1 MGDERNESGSP
12 WRQPMTWLVVGLP
25 AVTVVAL
32 VSLVIMAAGPGST
45 DSLDTSVKRTA
56 QMQTVDLGP
65 DETAAQ
71 LRLAALLRVDRDS
84 LEVLPLHAGFD
95 TGKPLRLAM
104 RHPVRA
110 ERDRQFLLQPS
121 AGGWRVPAPTLELD
135 HDWTLQLAPEGGAW
149 RLQGRLT
156 RQQHAARLAPALGGG
171 GG

>member
-45 DSLDTSVKRTA
+45 DSIDTTVKRTA

-95 TGKPLRLAM
+95 TGKPLSLTL
-104 RHPVRA
+104 RHPVRS
-110 ERDRQFLLQPS
+110 DLDQTFQLQPQ
-121 AGGWRVPAPTLELD
+121 AGNWRAPAPGLRFD
-135 HDWTLQLAPEGGAW
+135 HDWTLLLVPADGAW
-149 RLQGRLT
+149 RLQGRLVKG
-156 RQQHAARLAPALGGG
+156 QLSARVQPVTSG
-171 GG
+171 